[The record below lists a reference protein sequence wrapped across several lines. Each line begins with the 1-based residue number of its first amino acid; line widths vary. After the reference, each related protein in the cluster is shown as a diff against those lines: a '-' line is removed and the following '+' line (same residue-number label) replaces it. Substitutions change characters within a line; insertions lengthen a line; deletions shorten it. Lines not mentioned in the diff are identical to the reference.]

1 MASTVCPNCGLAL
14 NAGDAFCGGCGRPV
28 NPAGPPTMPAQ
39 PITTSPG
46 SDGQDAVSLPGPL
59 ADSYEVGLTMS
70 YDNVSKEP
78 SFDPLRNRRFA
89 WQLLRRF
96 LLWQAVPWII
106 GIITGIVAA
115 IARSA
120 GVLTVIPIVWVVAVL
135 LFVFLPIP
143 GLLAQW
149 SRLVPFA
156 ADAQGV
162 AFDHIRQ
169 ALAAHATPNDT
180 IDIQNK
186 LIPGEGV
193 QHYLRLKHWIFSGFI
208 SCFQHGH
215 DLYVGWT
222 FWIYTSPFQVGLMW
236 IGRRF
241 QDRTGRGNEMYQT
254 LRYDSTRATI
264 AALHAC
270 TLEGIDS
277 AIRATGPAAREAA
290 GASLT

>member
-1 MASTVCPNCGLAL
+1 MSSAVCLNCGLPL
-14 NAGDAFCGGCGRPV
+14 STGDVFCGGCGQPV
-28 NPAGPPTMPAQ
+28 PAGPTSATANSMPPA
-39 PITTSPG
+39 T
-46 SDGQDAVSLPGPL
+46 DGHGPVSLPGTL
-59 ADSYEVGLTMS
+59 SDSWATGLSVS
-70 YDNVSKEP
+70 YSNASDEP
-78 SFDPLRNRRFA
+78 SFDPLRNRRFG

-96 LLWQAVPWII
+96 LLWQAVPWFI
-106 GIITGIVAA
+106 GIITGALAA
-115 IARSA
+115 VARSA
-120 GVLTVIPIVWVVAVL
+120 DILAIIPLVWIAAVL
-135 LFVFLPIP
+135 LFLFLPIP

-156 ADAQGV
+156 ADAQGI

-169 ALAAHATPNDT
+169 AMAAHATPNDS
-180 IDIQNK
+180 IDMQHK
-186 LIPGEGV
+186 PIPGEGI

-208 SCFQHGH
+208 SCFEHGN

-277 AIRATGPAAREAA
+277 AIRAAGPAAQAA
-290 GASLT
+290 ASSLS